1 MILRIFLILPR
12 VKAGAEHVPV
22 LLLLL
27 ALLLLYVLRYKLQVL
42 AASCVVYIRLT
53 ALHAT
58 RYTLY
63 ALRSTFYAPCTCAPV
78 HYCTD
83 EWASGLVLV
92 TSHKVRRVHGD
103 GSQPSSAT
111 P

>member
-27 ALLLLYVLRYKLQVL
+27 ALLLLYVLRTTLQVTSPAL
-42 AASCVVYIRLT
+42 YTVYIRLT

-63 ALRSTFYAPCTCAPV
+63 ALRSTHLAPV
-78 HYCTD
+78 HQCTT
-83 EWASGLVLV
+83 ARTSG
-92 TSHKVRRVHGD
+92 RVG
-103 GSQPSSAT
+103 
-111 P
+111 